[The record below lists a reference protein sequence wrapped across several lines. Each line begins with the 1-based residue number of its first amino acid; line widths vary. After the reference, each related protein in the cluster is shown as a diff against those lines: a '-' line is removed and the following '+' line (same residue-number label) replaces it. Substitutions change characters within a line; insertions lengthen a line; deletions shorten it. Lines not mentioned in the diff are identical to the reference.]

1 MKIALRTPDWAVI
14 DDFLS
19 PSQWRAAL
27 GYIDRESF
35 RFVHESGWF
44 RTYRLEDGNPLEGPT
59 HLSRALSPAQAASA
73 MPTGKGIDALIARL
87 DEVLDEFADIVGHRD
102 RDWILFTA
110 RAFLYPRGTALSWHN
125 DRDPELPRSGAFAY
139 YVHEHW
145 KHGWGGELLLAP
157 PEGSRDLGR
166 FVMPTP
172 NRLVLI
178 RAGVEH
184 AIQPV
189 LPAAG
194 DAVRASIAGFMIG
207 LGASK
212 PAVPDADEADEAD
225 NASGR
230 PRA

>member
-1 MKIALRTPDWAVI
+1 MKIALRTTDYAVI

-19 PSQWRAAL
+19 ASQWQAVR

-35 RFVHESGWF
+35 RFVHEVGWF

-59 HLSRALSPAQAASA
+59 HLSRALSPAQAVSA

-87 DEVLDEFADIVGHRD
+87 DEILDEFADVVGHRD
-102 RDWILFTA
+102 RDWVLFTA

-125 DRDPELPRSGAFAY
+125 DSDRELPRSGAFAY
-139 YVHEHW
+139 YAHELW

-157 PEGSRDLGR
+157 PEGGRDLGR
-166 FVMPTP
+166 FVMPAP

-194 DAVRASIAGFMIG
+194 DAVRASIAGFMVG
-207 LGASK
+207 LGA
-212 PAVPDADEADEAD
+212 PEPVAPDLGEAAD
-225 NASGR
+225 ASSGSL
-230 PRA
+230 A